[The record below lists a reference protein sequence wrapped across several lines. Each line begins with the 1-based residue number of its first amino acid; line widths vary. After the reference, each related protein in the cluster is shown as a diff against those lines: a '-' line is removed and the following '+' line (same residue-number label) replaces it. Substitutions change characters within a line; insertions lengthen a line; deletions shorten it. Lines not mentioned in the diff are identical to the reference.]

1 MARGQIREVER
12 EDLPAIARIV
22 RKCGFPER
30 SEAGW
35 HWVLFDNPDQEGI
48 PPGWVVER
56 DGAVVGFLGNFA
68 VRYRLGERTL
78 RAAIGHTVVTDL
90 GGAGRQAGIAL
101 IRAGLRQDG
110 IDLYSTLDN
119 NALSAR
125 ILPRVGAEAW
135 LGAAGREWLEW
146 PTAPLRIL
154 ASRAA
159 RSLRRPGPGAE
170 AFSRHFETDFA
181 GPCRPSPRVTVE
193 PLRAVDDIDLG
204 RLLQRV
210 AGTGRAVRLFDRKRL
225 DYRLADPDRAGGFDY
240 LLARIDGVPA
250 LLAAT
255 LVTKPSAQGLEHV
268 EIADWIGMDDAD
280 GIQAQR
286 AVLRHILRRARRAG
300 LAKVRLHFPHA
311 LPAAVTSGAGWHLRR
326 RLDYDP
332 CHVQVRDPAMREAW
346 APLPGDADYFF
357 AYRTPPAM
365 AAPPGG

>member
-12 EDLPAIARIV
+12 DDLPAIARIV
-22 RKCGFPER
+22 RACGFPER

-35 HWVLFDNPDQEGI
+35 HWVLFDNPDQDGI
-48 PPGWVVER
+48 APGWVVER

-90 GGAGRQAGIAL
+90 TGAGRQAGIAL

-125 ILPRVGAEAW
+125 ILPRVGAQAW
-135 LGAAGREWLEW
+135 LGEAGREWLEW

-159 RSLRRPGPGAE
+159 KALRYPGEGGE
-170 AFSRHFETDFA
+170 AFSRDFETDFA

-204 RLLQRV
+204 RILQRI
-210 AGTGRAVRLFDRKRL
+210 ADTGRAVRLFDRTRL
-225 DYRLADPDRAGGFDY
+225 DYRLADPDRTGGFEY
-240 LLARIDGVPA
+240 FLARIDGVPA
-250 LLAAT
+250 VLAAT
-255 LVTKPSAQGLEHV
+255 LVTKPSADGLEHV
-268 EIADWIGMDDAD
+268 EIADWVGVNDED
-280 GIQAQR
+280 GIRAQQ

-300 LAKVRLHFPHA
+300 LAKVRLHFPAA
-311 LPAAVTSGAGWHLRR
+311 LPAAAIAGTGWHLRR
-326 RLDYDP
+326 SLDYDP
-332 CHVQVRDPAMREAW
+332 CHVQFRDAALGEAW
-346 APLPGDADYFF
+346 TPLPGDADYFF
-357 AYRTPPAM
+357 AYRTPPLM
-365 AAPPGG
+365 AARPAG

>member
-12 EDLPAIARIV
+12 DDLPAIARIV
-22 RKCGFPER
+22 RECGFPER

-35 HWVLFDNPDQEGI
+35 RWVLFDNPDQDGI
-48 PPGWVVER
+48 APGWVVER

-68 VRYRLGERTL
+68 VRYRLGARTL

-90 GGAGRQAGIAL
+90 SGAGRQAGIAL

-110 IDLYSTLDN
+110 VDLYSTLDN

-125 ILPRVGAEAW
+125 ILPRVGTEAW
-135 LGAAGREWLEW
+135 LGEAGREWLEW

-154 ASRAA
+154 ACRAVKA
-159 RSLRRPGPGAE
+159 LRRSGEGGE
-170 AFSRHFETDFA
+170 AFSRRFETDFA

-193 PLRAVDDIDLG
+193 PLSAVDDIDLG

-210 AGTGRAVRLFDRKRL
+210 ADAGRAVRLFDRKRL
-225 DYRLADPDRAGGFDY
+225 DYRLADPDRSGGFDY

-250 LLAAT
+250 VLAAA
-255 LVTKPSAQGLEHV
+255 LVTKPSADGLEHV

-280 GIQAQR
+280 GIEAQR

-300 LAKVRLHFPHA
+300 LAKVRLHFPRA
-311 LPAAVTSGAGWHLRR
+311 LPAAAIAGIGWYLRR
-326 RLDYDP
+326 SLDYDP
-332 CHVQVRDPAMREAW
+332 CHVQFRDTALGEAW
-346 APLPGDADYFF
+346 TPLPGDADYFF
-357 AYRTPPAM
+357 AYRTPPVM
-365 AAPPGG
+365 AAGPRG